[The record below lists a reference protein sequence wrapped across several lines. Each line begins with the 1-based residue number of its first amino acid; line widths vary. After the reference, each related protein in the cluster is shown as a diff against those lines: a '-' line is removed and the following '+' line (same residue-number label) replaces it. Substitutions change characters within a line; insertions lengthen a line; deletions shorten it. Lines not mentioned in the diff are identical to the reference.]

1 MTVVITNYRENS
13 CKNVCMVTRKELKV
27 VAMESTEYTDVVEL
41 KTTFEVSAIYVAYNS
56 EVVKDTVQCSRGFSH
71 MVEFN
76 VL

>member
-1 MTVVITNYRENS
+1 MDDNTNENS
-13 CKNVCMVTRKELKV
+13 DHMLLHYPCRAVVT
-27 VAMESTEYTDVVEL
+27 AMEPTEYTDTVEL

-56 EVVKDTVQCSRGFSH
+56 GVVKDTVQCSRGFSH